1 MDDRYL
7 NLLHEYWGYDR
18 FRGIQRDIIESI
30 GSGRDTLG
38 LMPTGGGKSIT
49 FQVPALA
56 RPGVC
61 LVVTPL
67 IALMKDQVAQLRRR
81 GIKAAALYTGL
92 SREEIVVLLEN
103 CIYGDYKFLYV
114 SPERLSSP
122 LFLAKLPHMP
132 VSFLTVDEAHC
143 ISQWGYDFRP
153 SYTRIADIRRLLPDC
168 PVLALTATATPEVVD
183 DIQRQLAFRAPNV
196 FRMSFDRPN
205 LSYVVRTTDD
215 KERELCHIL
224 DSLSGSVIIYMRSRK
239 GSRELAAW
247 LTARGYSATYYHA
260 GLSGMEKDER
270 QQRWTAGAIRIMVA
284 TNAFGMGIDK
294 PDVRLVLHLDL
305 PDSPE
310 AYFQEAGR
318 AGRDGLTA
326 YAVLLYSPSD
336 RTRLTRRIADTFP
349 DRDFIRTVYEHLCY
363 YYQMAMGDGLQ
374 VMRPFDLAEFC
385 RNFRHFP
392 VPVESALCLL
402 SRAGYIDYTEEQE
415 YASRLMF
422 LVRRDE
428 LYHIPDADP
437 QLEQV
442 VHWVLRSYGGLF
454 SDYIYIDE
462 TRLAR
467 SSGLTRDQVYQSLL
481 ALSRRRIL
489 HYIPYRRTAFVTF
502 TCRRVESDRIVL
514 PPSVYEERRAGFE
527 QRIRAMADYA
537 ASDDRCRS
545 RMLLEYF
552 GQSDAPDCGRCDI
565 CRSRRHVAPASD
577 CYPEQ
582 EEGTGPL

>member
-7 NLLHEYWGYDR
+7 QLLRDYWGYDR
-18 FRGIQRDIIESI
+18 FRGIQHDIITSI

-38 LMPTGGGKSIT
+38 LMPTGGGKSVT

-81 GIKAAALYTGL
+81 GIKAAAIYSGL
-92 SREEIVVLLEN
+92 SREEIIILLEN
-103 CIYGDYKFLYV
+103 CIYGDYKFLYI

-122 LFLAKLPHMP
+122 LFLQKLPRIP

-153 SYTRIADIRRLLPDC
+153 SYTRIADVRRLLPGC

-183 DIQRQLAFRAPNV
+183 DIQHRLAFREPNV

-224 DSLSGSVIIYMRSRK
+224 DSLSGSVIVYTRSRK

-247 LTARGYSATYYHA
+247 LTARGYSAVCYHA
-260 GLSGMEKDER
+260 GLSQAEKDER

-294 PDVRLVLHLDL
+294 PDVRLVIHLDL

-326 YAVLLYSPSD
+326 YAVLLYNPSD
-336 RTRLTRRIADTFP
+336 HARLLRRIPDTFP
-349 DRDFIRTVYEHLCY
+349 DRDFIRTVYDHLCY
-363 YYQMAMGDGLQ
+363 YCQMAIGDGLN
-374 VMRPFDLAEFC
+374 VTRPFDLAEFC

-392 VPVESALCLL
+392 VPAESALRLL
-402 SRAGYIDYTEEQE
+402 SRAGYIDYAEEQD
-415 YASRLMF
+415 YPSRLRF

-428 LYHIPDADP
+428 LYRLPDADP

-442 VHWVLRSYGGLF
+442 VYWVLRTYSGLF
-454 SDYIYIDE
+454 ADYVTLDE
-462 TRLAR
+462 SQLAR
-467 SSGLTRDQVYQSLL
+467 LSGLSREQIYQSLL
-481 ALSRRRIL
+481 ALSRRRVV
-489 HYIPYRRTAFVTF
+489 HYIPGRRTAFVTF
-502 TCRRVESDRIVL
+502 TCRRVGSERITL
-514 PPSVYEERRAGFE
+514 PPSVYEDRRASFE
-527 QRIRAMADYA
+527 QRIRAMQAYA
-537 ASDDRCRS
+537 SSADRCRS

-552 GQSDAPDCGRCDI
+552 GQPDAADCGRCDV
-565 CRSRRHVAPASD
+565 CRSRRQKSGAAITKGGNP
-577 CYPEQ
+577 
-582 EEGTGPL
+582 

>member
-514 PPSVYEERRAGFE
+514 PPYVYEERRAGFE

-565 CRSRRHVAPASD
+565 CRSRRHVAPTPD
-577 CYPEQ
+577 RCPEQ

>member
-545 RMLLEYF
+545 RILLEYF

-565 CRSRRHVAPASD
+565 CRSRRHVAPASER
-577 CYPEQ
+577 YPEQ

>member
-7 NLLHEYWGYDR
+7 EILRTYWGYDH
-18 FRGIQRDIIESI
+18 FRGIQEDIIASI
-30 GSGRDTLG
+30 GDGRDTLG
-38 LMPTGGGKSIT
+38 LMPTGGGKSVT

-61 LVVTPL
+61 LVITPL

-81 GIKAAALYTGL
+81 GIKAAALYSGL
-92 SREEIVVLLEN
+92 TREEAVVLLEN
-103 CIYGDYKFLYV
+103 CIYGDYKFLYI
-114 SPERLSSP
+114 SPERLSAP
-122 LFLAKLPHMP
+122 LFLAKLPHIP
-132 VSFLTVDEAHC
+132 VSFITVDEAHC

-153 SYTRIADIRRLLPDC
+153 AYTRIADIRRLLPDC

-183 DIQRQLAFRAPNV
+183 DIQQQLAFRAPNV

-205 LSYVVRTTDD
+205 LSYIVRTTDD
-215 KERELCHIL
+215 KESQLRHML
-224 DSLSGSVIIYMRSRK
+224 DSLSGSVIIYARSRK

-260 GLSGMEKDER
+260 GLSQDEKDRR
-270 QQRWTAGAIRIMVA
+270 QQSWTAGAVRIMVA

-318 AGRDGLTA
+318 AGRDGQTA

-349 DRDFIRTVYEHLCY
+349 DRAFIATVYEHLCY
-363 YYQMAMGDGLQ
+363 YYQMAMGDGLH

-392 VPVESALCLL
+392 VPVESALRLL
-402 SRAGYIDYTEEQE
+402 SRAGYIDYAEEQE

-428 LYHIPDADP
+428 LYRIPDADP

-442 VHWVLRSYGGLF
+442 VHEVLRTYGGLF

-462 TRLAR
+462 ARLAR
-467 SSGLTRDQVYQSLL
+467 ASGLSRDQIYQSLL

-489 HYIPYRRTAFVTF
+489 HYIPYRRTAFITF
-502 TCRRVESDRIVL
+502 TRRRVGREQLVL
-514 PPSVYEERRAGFE
+514 PPAVYEQRRAGFE
-527 QRIRAMADYA
+527 KRIRAMADYA
-537 ASDDRCRS
+537 ASDDCCRS
-545 RMLLEYF
+545 RMLLAYF
-552 GQSDAPDCGRCDI
+552 GQTDAADCGRCDV
-565 CRSRRHVAPASD
+565 CRRRRQNNTS
-577 CYPEQ
+577 
-582 EEGTGPL
+582 GTIQ

>member
-392 VPVESALCLL
+392 VPVESALRLL

-514 PPSVYEERRAGFE
+514 PPYVYEERRAGFE

-565 CRSRRHVAPASD
+565 CRSRRHVAPASER
-577 CYPEQ
+577 CPEQ

>member
-247 LTARGYSATYYHA
+247 LTARGYSATYYHS

-514 PPSVYEERRAGFE
+514 PPYVYEERRAGFE

>member
-7 NLLHEYWGYDR
+7 KILRSYWGYDH
-18 FRGIQRDIIESI
+18 FRGIQQDIIASI
-30 GSGRDTLG
+30 GDGRDTLG
-38 LMPTGGGKSIT
+38 LMPTGGGKSVT

-61 LVVTPL
+61 LVITPL

-81 GIKAAALYTGL
+81 GIKAAALYSGL
-92 SREEIVVLLEN
+92 TREEAVVLLEN
-103 CIYGDYKFLYV
+103 CIYGDYKFLYI

-122 LFLAKLPHMP
+122 LFLAKLPHIP
-132 VSFLTVDEAHC
+132 VSFITVDEAHC

-153 SYTRIADIRRLLPDC
+153 AYTRIADIRRLLPDC

-183 DIQRQLAFRAPNV
+183 DIQQQLAFRAPNV

-205 LSYVVRTTDD
+205 LSYIVRTTDD
-215 KERELCHIL
+215 KESQLRHIL
-224 DSLSGSVIIYMRSRK
+224 DSLSGSVIIYARSRK

-260 GLSGMEKDER
+260 GLSQDEKDRR
-270 QQRWTAGAIRIMVA
+270 QQSWTAGAVRIMVA

-318 AGRDGLTA
+318 AGRDGQTA

-349 DRDFIRTVYEHLCY
+349 DRAFIATVYEHLCY
-363 YYQMAMGDGLQ
+363 YYQMAMGDGLH

-392 VPVESALCLL
+392 VPVESALRLL
-402 SRAGYIDYTEEQE
+402 SRAGYIDYAEEQE

-428 LYHIPDADP
+428 LYRLPDADP
-437 QLEQV
+437 QLELV
-442 VHWVLRSYGGLF
+442 VHEVLRTYGGLF

-462 TRLAR
+462 ARLAR
-467 SSGLTRDQVYQSLL
+467 ASGLSRDQIYQSLL

-489 HYIPYRRTAFVTF
+489 HYIPYRRTAFITF
-502 TCRRVESDRIVL
+502 TRRRVDREQLVL
-514 PPSVYEERRAGFE
+514 PPAVYEERRAGFE
-527 QRIRAMADYA
+527 KRIRTMADYA
-537 ASDDRCRS
+537 ASDDCCRS
-545 RMLLEYF
+545 RMLLAYF
-552 GQSDAPDCGRCDI
+552 GQTDAADCGRCDV
-565 CRSRRHVAPASD
+565 CRRRRQNNTS
-577 CYPEQ
+577 
-582 EEGTGPL
+582 GTIQ

>member
-294 PDVRLVLHLDL
+294 PDVRLVLHLNL

-514 PPSVYEERRAGFE
+514 PPYVYEERRAGFE

>member
-392 VPVESALCLL
+392 VPVESALRLL

-545 RMLLEYF
+545 RILLEYF

-565 CRSRRHVAPASD
+565 CRSRRHVAPASER
-577 CYPEQ
+577 YPEQ